1 MKFVSSRTL
10 RALVATS
17 ILACGAAFGQAST
30 WPDRQVRIIMPF
42 PAGGA
47 SDVMT
52 RLLAERLQA
61 KLGQPFVVENRT
73 GAGGNIGMEAGGKAA
88 PDGYTITSA
97 TIGTLSIN
105 QHLHANL
112 PYDPEK
118 GFVYAT
124 TFWMNC
130 NMVMV
135 SPQHNPNRT
144 LQDFI
149 SWSKT
154 QPKGVTYG
162 SSGVGTTPHL
172 AGELFRL
179 RTGTNAT
186 HVPARGAP
194 QTIPMLLSGDL
205 TFAIDNIASYTSYL
219 ASGQVRPLATTC
231 PERWPTFPDVPTMAE
246 AGMADFVITSW
257 GALVL
262 PNGTPTAIVERLSRA
277 VAEIAV
283 EPGMQQRF
291 LGAGARLVPRTPA
304 ETSAFVASERAKW
317 REIVRL
323 SGAKPE

>member
-1 MKFVSSRTL
+1 MTFASYRNL
-10 RALVATS
+10 GALIAAS
-17 ILACGAAFGQAST
+17 IFASGAAFGQADT
-30 WPDRQVRIIMPF
+30 WPERQVRIVMPF

-73 GAGGNIGMEAGGKAA
+73 GAGGNIGMEAGVKAA

-97 TIGTLSIN
+97 TIGTLAIN
-105 QHLHANL
+105 QHLFASL

-154 QPKGVTYG
+154 QPKGITYG

-194 QTIPMLLSGDL
+194 QTIPMCSRATSPSPL
-205 TFAIDNIASYTSYL
+205 TTLRAIPRTSPVARY
-219 ASGQVRPLATTC
+219 AHWQPPARNAGRP
-231 PERWPTFPDVPTMAE
+231 FPMYPPWRRPAWR
-246 AGMADFVITSW
+246 TSSSPP
-257 GALVL
+257 GALWYCQL
-262 PNGTPTAIVERLSRA
+262 EHLLQSSSGCR
-277 VAEIAV
+277 
-283 EPGMQQRF
+283 
-291 LGAGARLVPRTPA
+291 
-304 ETSAFVASERAKW
+304 
-317 REIVRL
+317 VR
-323 SGAKPE
+323 